1 MDLHFEPR
9 VLVLAADLL
18 TRTGLAALLDA
29 QTDLDVVGRAAGGE
43 TLSADLDVYRPDVVI
58 YDVGYD
64 PLNGLTALDTLVEA
78 ALVVVVLL
86 PDADHAMPIL
96 GVLKSG
102 EEGGYGLLLRD
113 SAADLLAAAVSAAAA
128 GLVAIEPA
136 LLDALTP
143 ETGSEV
149 PLPPVEDLTPRE
161 TEVLDLLAR
170 GLTNKA
176 IAQRLEISPNT
187 VKFHVNAILA
197 KLDAQS
203 RTEAVVR
210 ATQLGLITL

>member
-1 MDLHFEPR
+1 MDLQFEPR
-9 VLVLAADLL
+9 VLILAADLL

-29 QTDLDVVGRAAGGE
+29 QTELDVVGRAPGGE

-58 YDVGYD
+58 YDVGYE
-64 PLNGLTALDTLVEA
+64 PLSGLAALDTLVEA
-78 ALVVVVLL
+78 ALTIIVLL
-86 PDADHAMPIL
+86 PDADSITPIL
-96 GVLKSG
+96 GVLKAG
-102 EEGGYGLLLRD
+102 DAGYGLLLRD
-113 SAADLLAAAVSAAAA
+113 SAADLLADTVAAATA
-128 GLVAIEPA
+128 GLAAIEPA

-143 ETGSEV
+143 ETGGEI
-149 PLPPVEDLTPRE
+149 PLPPTEDLTPRE
-161 TEVLDLLAR
+161 TDVLDLLAR

-176 IAQRLEISPNT
+176 IGQRLEISPNT